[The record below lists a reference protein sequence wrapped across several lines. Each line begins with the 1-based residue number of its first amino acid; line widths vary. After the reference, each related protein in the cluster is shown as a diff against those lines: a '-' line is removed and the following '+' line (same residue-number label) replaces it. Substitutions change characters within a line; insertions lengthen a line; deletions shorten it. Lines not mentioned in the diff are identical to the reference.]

1 MGTQARHVHVA
12 SLLQRGKDRPVHP
25 QAVRQV
31 LHDKGLG
38 SVRSANSPAEANG
51 YSQTARS
58 TFKTAAPRF
67 KPVSGIFILPSG
79 QLPIPVV
86 YEQIAF
92 FWNFRHRSRG
102 VRTNSTNSCGT
113 ALPGCF
119 LKFGKNCDKMEFAP
133 LKVFLPSTKVAQLFA
148 GKAWKC
154 FRCPLLARSTIQH
167 SRLRFLRAL
176 SFSTGCQLMWL
187 FPRHPDGGGAYS
199 SQQGGNLMTQALAGP
214 NGGGHWRSVR
224 RRSDRSL
231 PRRAR
236 RQGGCR

>member
-12 SLLQRGKDRPVHP
+12 SLLQRGNDRPVHP

-92 FWNFRHRSRG
+92 FRKIRHCSRG
-102 VRTNSTNSCGT
+102 VRTNSAHSCGT

-119 LKFGKNCDKMEFAP
+119 LKFGKNCDKMEVCP
-133 LKVFLPSTKVAQLFA
+133 TPKVFLPSTKVARSFA
-148 GKAWKC
+148 EKPGNASVAACSPFHYPTQPASLPPVPIVLNRVSAHVAILPASRSRW
-154 FRCPLLARSTIQH
+154 FLLQPTRREPSDARIG
-167 SRLRFLRAL
+167 RPKRRRAL
-176 SFSTGCQLMWL
+176 PLGL
-187 FPRHPDGGGAYS
+187 
-199 SQQGGNLMTQALAGP
+199 
-214 NGGGHWRSVR
+214 
-224 RRSDRSL
+224 
-231 PRRAR
+231 
-236 RQGGCR
+236 

>member
-1 MGTQARHVHVA
+1 MGTQALHVHVA

-102 VRTNSTNSCGT
+102 VRTNSSNSCGT

-119 LKFGKNCDKMEFAP
+119 LKFGKNCDGMEVCPAKGLSSVDQSGP
-133 LKVFLPSTKVAQLFA
+133 IIRRKSLEMLPLPSARPFHYPTQPASLPPGPIVLNRVSAHVAISPTSRWRWCLLQPTRREPDDA
-148 GKAWKC
+148 GIGRPK
-154 FRCPLLARSTIQH
+154 RR
-167 SRLRFLRAL
+167 RAL
-176 SFSTGCQLMWL
+176 EL
-187 FPRHPDGGGAYS
+187 
-199 SQQGGNLMTQALAGP
+199 GP
-214 NGGGHWRSVR
+214 
-224 RRSDRSL
+224 
-231 PRRAR
+231 
-236 RQGGCR
+236 